1 MTRHKKFKISGAV
14 PHVIFIILS
23 LMCIVPLLLVLS
35 ISFTNEHVLVTEGYH
50 ALPKEFTLDAYRYVL
65 TGASSVIQAYGVT
78 IFYTAVT
85 TILHLLVTIMLA
97 FPLTRPE
104 VSFKRGLMF
113 FIFFPML
120 FSGGLV
126 PTYILIV
133 RVLHIKN
140 TIWVYILPGLVST
153 MNVIIMRNFVKALPE
168 GLVEAARI
176 DGANPFRVLFQIIMP
191 LSKPSLATIGLFT
204 AVSNWNNWM
213 TSSLYIDD
221 PKLYSLQYLLQSLMN
236 NIKYLQAN
244 MSNVKGL
251 EQAAANLPSE
261 GARMATCILSIGPII
276 LLYPLIQKYFEK
288 GLTIGAVKE

>member
-1 MTRHKKFKISGAV
+1 MANHKKFKLSTGV
-14 PHVIFIILS
+14 THLIFILLS
-23 LMCIVPLLLVLS
+23 LCCIVPLLIVLS
-35 ISFTNEHVLVTEGYH
+35 ISFTEEQVLVTEGYQ
-50 ALPKEFTLDAYRYVL
+50 LIPKNFTLDAYRYVF
-65 TGASSVIQAYGVT
+65 TGASSVLQAYKVT
-78 IFYTAVT
+78 IFYTVVT
-85 TILHLLVTIMLA
+85 TVLHLLVTVMLA

-104 VSFKRGLMF
+104 VSFKSGIMF

-126 PTYILIV
+126 PSYILIV
-133 RVLHIKN
+133 RYLHIKN

-153 MNVIIMRNFVKALPE
+153 MNVIIMRNFIKGLPE

-176 DGANPFRVLFQIIMP
+176 DGANPFRILFQIVIP
-191 LSKPSLATIGLFT
+191 LSRPSMATIGLFT
-204 AVSNWNNWM
+204 AVGNWNNWM

-221 PKLYSLQYLLQSLMN
+221 QKLYSLQYLLQSLMN

-251 EQAAANLPSE
+251 ERAAANLPSE